1 MLFDQVLPMKLGA
14 RKKLLAGRYC
24 LLGSCVM
31 LFDLAM
37 AMEACVRGMV
47 SVRNVHGMVSVMLM
61 ENCVRGMVSVRIV
74 HGMVSVME

>member
-24 LLGSCVM
+24 MLGSCVM

-47 SVRNVHGMVSVMLM
+47 SVRKLCAREELWAGRYCML
-61 ENCVRGMVSVRIV
+61 GS
-74 HGMVSVME
+74 

>member
-1 MLFDQVLPMKLGA
+1 MLFDQVFPMKLGA
-14 RKKLLAGRYC
+14 RKKLLLGRYR

-47 SVRNVHGMVSVMLM
+47 SVRKLCAREELWAGRYCML
-61 ENCVRGMVSVRIV
+61 GS
-74 HGMVSVME
+74 